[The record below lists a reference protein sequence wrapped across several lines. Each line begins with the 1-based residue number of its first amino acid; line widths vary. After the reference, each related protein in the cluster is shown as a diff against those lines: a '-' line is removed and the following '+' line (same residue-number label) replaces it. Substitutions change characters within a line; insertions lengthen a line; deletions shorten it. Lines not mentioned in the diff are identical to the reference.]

1 MISILGGGTMPVLK
15 GVQFS
20 QFSLSFVQVAFF
32 FGELTWVAIL
42 SWHLP
47 LLKAA
52 AASYGDFERFS
63 FGSRLRSS
71 GTVDKTW
78 LFLVSVKKIEVF
90 GWCTSTKY
98 WCFGHF
104 WWQVPFLAWLV
115 WCTVDPDI
123 LIQWFA
129 FKPLCVAQEQAA
141 QEGETNDGKN
151 GKMIESAGEFGSV
164 ERWRFWS
171 MV

>member
-1 MISILGGGTMPVLK
+1 MPVLK

-90 GWCTSTKY
+90 G
-98 WCFGHF
+98 
-104 WWQVPFLAWLV
+104 
-115 WCTVDPDI
+115 
-123 LIQWFA
+123 
-129 FKPLCVAQEQAA
+129 
-141 QEGETNDGKN
+141 
-151 GKMIESAGEFGSV
+151 
-164 ERWRFWS
+164 
-171 MV
+171 